1 MDKFT
6 FPINEKPNF
15 MKIFKCLFSLAIFVL
30 FLQGMLHS
38 APFTPNNIVVLRIGD
53 GSTALSNAGTFV
65 FLDEY
70 TPAGTLVQS
79 IQLPVVL
86 NGANRRFVTSGSATS
101 EGALVL
107 SPNKQ
112 FLTLAGYDTIP
123 GVVSVAST
131 AGINRVVALVNY
143 LGNINTTTS
152 FIDGYVTNNVRSA
165 VTVDGTGF
173 WVSGTGSSN
182 TGGVRYITLGGSTST
197 QVSTSVVNTRIVS
210 IFNGQLMVSSS
221 SGAFLGISKVGSGL
235 PTGAGETITNTINT
249 LSGSSS
255 YGFVYNSDT
264 TVCYIAD
271 DRSLPNGGV
280 QKWTNSGGVWTLAYT
295 LNTGLTKGCRG
306 LTVNFSGANP
316 VLYAVMDSTVS
327 NKVLTVTDAG
337 SSSAFSTIITAG
349 TNQLIRGIAFTP
361 IAPPPPA
368 PLAPTLVSPGNN
380 STGNL
385 TSLTMVW
392 NKRANAT
399 SYRLQL
405 ALDSAFSNIVLND
418 STLTDSLKS
427 VNGLLPLT
435 NYWWRVNAKNVSG
448 TSSYSPVFKFRTL
461 GVPSQ
466 ITGTFVPA
474 NGTNGL
480 ATTVNFR
487 WPKAVDQVLDNP
499 LVSNYWF
506 ELTTDTVSL
515 GGITR
520 DSLLTDTL
528 KTSSGL
534 SNNVTY
540 FWRVKA
546 KNQSG
551 WGAFSQWLRFTTSP
565 LAVTI
570 NGGIPKEFALYGN
583 YPNPFNPSTSIKFD
597 IPAESFV
604 RLQVFDLLGREVST
618 LVNGN
623 FKPGSYTVAF
633 NASELASG
641 FYIYRINAG
650 SFTSIKK
657 MILIK

>member
-1 MDKFT
+1 MLNKLILT
-6 FPINEKPNF
+6 ALL
-15 MKIFKCLFSLAIFVL
+15 LFASQVVL
-30 FLQGMLHS
+30 YS

-53 GSTALSNAGTFV
+53 GSAVLSNAGTLV

-79 IQLPVVL
+79 IQLPVVV

-101 EGALVL
+101 EGALIL
-107 SPNKQ
+107 SPNRQ
-112 FLTLAGYDTIP
+112 FLTMAGYDTIP
-123 GVVSVAST
+123 GVVLVAST

-143 LGNINTTTS
+143 QGIINTSTS

-210 IFNGQLMVSSS
+210 IFNGQLIVSSS
-221 SGAFLGISKVGSGL
+221 SGAFLGISKVGNGL
-235 PTGAGETITNTINT
+235 PTGSGETITNTINT

-271 DRSLPNGGV
+271 DRALPNGGV

-306 LTVNFSGANP
+306 LTVSFAGANP
-316 VLYAVMDSTVS
+316 VIYAVMDSTVS
-327 NKVLTVTDAG
+327 NKVLTVADIG
-337 SSSAFSTIITAG
+337 SSSAFSTVITAG

-361 IAPPPPA
+361 VAPPPPA
-368 PLAPTLVSPGNN
+368 PAAPTLVSPANN

-385 TSLTMVW
+385 TSLTLVW
-392 NKRANAT
+392 NKPSNAT
-399 SYRLQL
+399 GYRVQL
-405 ALDSAFSNIVLND
+405 ATDSLFTNLVVND
-418 STLTDSLKS
+418 STLTDSLRS
-427 VNGLLPLT
+427 VSGLVPLT
-435 NYWWRVNAKNVSG
+435 YYWWRVNARNISG
-448 TSSYSPVFKFRTL
+448 TSSFSASYKFKTL
-461 GVPSQ
+461 GVPAQ
-466 ITGTFVPA
+466 ITGNFVPS
-474 NGTNGL
+474 NGATGQ

-515 GGITR
+515 ANITR
-520 DSLLTDTL
+520 DSVLTDTL

-534 SNNVTY
+534 TNNINY

-565 LAVTI
+565 LGLTG
-570 NGGIPKEFALYGN
+570 NGGTPMEFALYGN
-583 YPNPFNPSTSIKFD
+583 YPNPFNPVTTIKFD
-597 IPAESFV
+597 VPVEGLVNI
-604 RLQVFDLLGREVST
+604 QIFDLLGREITT
-618 LVNGN
+618 LYNN
-623 FKPGSYTVAF
+623 SMKPGSYTISF
-633 NASELASG
+633 DASELSSG
-641 FYIYRINAG
+641 FYFCRMNAG
-650 SFTSIKK
+650 SFTSVKK
-657 MILIK
+657 MILVK

>member
-1 MDKFT
+1 MCIRD
-6 FPINEKPNF
+6 
-15 MKIFKCLFSLAIFVL
+15 S
-30 FLQGMLHS
+30 
-38 APFTPNNIVVLRIGD
+38 
-53 GSTALSNAGTFV
+53 
-65 FLDEY
+65 
-70 TPAGTLVQS
+70 
-79 IQLPVVL
+79 
-86 NGANRRFVTSGSATS
+86 
-101 EGALVL
+101 
-107 SPNKQ
+107 
-112 FLTLAGYDTIP
+112 
-123 GVVSVAST
+123 
-131 AGINRVVALVNY
+131 
-143 LGNINTTTS
+143 
-152 FIDGYVTNNVRSA
+152 
-165 VTVDGTGF
+165 F

-280 QKWTNSGGVWTLAYT
+280 QKWTNSGGVWSLAYT
-295 LNTGLTKGCRG
+295 LNTGLTRGCRG

-327 NKVLTVTDAG
+327 NKVLTVTDVG

-349 TNQLIRGIAFTP
+349 TNQLIRGIAFSP

-368 PLAPTLVSPGNN
+368 PLAPSLVSPANN

-385 TSLTMVW
+385 TSLTLVW
-392 NKRANAT
+392 NKPANAT
-399 SYRLQL
+399 NYRVQL
-405 ALDSAFSNIVLND
+405 ATDSSFTNIVLND
-418 STLTDSLKS
+418 STLTDSLRS
-427 VNGLLPLT
+427 VTGLMPLS

-448 TSSYSPVFKFRTL
+448 TSAYSTPFKFRTL
-461 GVPSQ
+461 GVPAQ
-466 ITGTFVPA
+466 ITGTFIPS
-474 NGTNGL
+474 NGATGQ

-499 LVSNYWF
+499 LISNYWF

-515 GGITR
+515 ANLTR

-528 KTSSGL
+528 RTSSGL
-534 SNNVTY
+534 TNNINY

-551 WGAFSQWLRFTTSP
+551 WGTFSQWLRFTTSP
-565 LAVTI
+565 LAVTT

-583 YPNPFNPSTSIKFD
+583 YPNPFNPVTTIKFD
-597 IPAESFV
+597 VPVEGLVNI
-604 RLQVFDLLGREVST
+604 QVFDLLGREVST
-618 LVNGN
+618 LYNN
-623 FKPGSYTVAF
+623 SMKPGSYTISF
-633 NASELASG
+633 DASDLSSG
-641 FYIYRINAG
+641 FYFYRMNSG
-650 SFTSIKK
+650 SFTSVKK

>member
-1 MDKFT
+1 MFNKL
-6 FPINEKPNF
+6 I
-15 MKIFKCLFSLAIFVL
+15 LLALLTVVMQG
-30 FLQGMLHS
+30 FLYS

-53 GSTALSNAGTFV
+53 GSAVLSNAGTLV

-79 IQLPVVL
+79 IQLPVVI
-86 NGANRRFVTSGSATS
+86 NGGNRRFVTSGSATS
-101 EGALVL
+101 EGALIL
-107 SPNKQ
+107 SPNRQ
-112 FLTLAGYDTIP
+112 FLTMAGYDTIP

-131 AGINRVVALVNY
+131 AGINRVIALVNY
-143 LGNINTTTS
+143 QGNINTTTS
-152 FIDGYVTNNVRSA
+152 FIDGYLTNNVRSA

-182 TGGVRYITLGGSTST
+182 SGGVRYITLGGSTST

-210 IFNGQLMVSSS
+210 IFNGQLMISSS

-235 PTGAGETITNTINT
+235 PTTAGETVTNTINT

-271 DRSLPNGGV
+271 DRALPNGGV

-327 NKVLTVTDAG
+327 NKVLTVTDNG
-337 SSSAFSTIITAG
+337 SASAFSTIITAG
-349 TNQLIRGIAFTP
+349 TNQLIRGIAFSP
-361 IAPPPPA
+361 VAPLPPA
-368 PLAPTLVSPGNN
+368 PLAPSLVSPANN

-385 TSLTMVW
+385 TSLTLVW
-392 NKRANAT
+392 NKPANAT
-399 SYRLQL
+399 GYRVQL
-405 ALDSAFSNIVLND
+405 ATDSLFTNIVVND

-427 VNGLLPLT
+427 VTGLLPLT
-435 NYWWRVNAKNVSG
+435 NYWWRANARNAG
-448 TSSYSPVFKFRTL
+448 GSSAYSAPFKFRTL
-461 GVPSQ
+461 GVPAQ
-466 ITGTFVPA
+466 ITGTFIPS
-474 NGTNGL
+474 NGATGQ

-487 WPKAVDQVLDNP
+487 WPKAVDQFLDIP
-499 LVSNYWF
+499 LISNYWF

-515 GGITR
+515 ANITR

-528 KTSSGL
+528 KTASGL
-534 SNNVTY
+534 TNNINY

-551 WGAFSQWLRFTTSP
+551 WGAFSQWLRFATSP
-565 LAVTI
+565 LGFTE
-570 NGGIPKEFALYGN
+570 NGGTPKEFALYGN
-583 YPNPFNPSTSIKFD
+583 YPNPFNPVTTIKFD
-597 IPAESFV
+597 VPVEGLVNI
-604 RLQVFDLLGREVST
+604 QVFDLLGREVTT
-618 LVNGN
+618 LYYNSM
-623 FKPGSYTVAF
+623 KPGSYTISF
-633 NASELASG
+633 DASELSSG
-641 FYIYRINAG
+641 FYFYRMNAG
-650 SFTSIKK
+650 SFTSVKK
-657 MILIK
+657 MILVK

>member
-1 MDKFT
+1 MFNK
-6 FPINEKPNF
+6 PI
-15 MKIFKCLFSLAIFVL
+15 LLALLAFI
-30 FLQGMLHS
+30 LQGVLYS
-38 APFTPNNIVVLRIGD
+38 APFTPNNIVVLRLGD
-53 GSTALSNAGTFV
+53 GSAVLSNAGTLV

-101 EGALVL
+101 EGALIL

-143 LGNINTTTS
+143 LGIINTSTS
-152 FIDGYVTNNVRSA
+152 FIDGYLTNNVRSA
-165 VTVDGTGF
+165 ATVDGTGF

-235 PTGAGETITNTINT
+235 PTTAGETITNTINT

-271 DRSLPNGGV
+271 DRALPNGGV

-306 LTVNFSGANP
+306 LTVNFSGVNP
-316 VLYAVMDSTVS
+316 ILYAVMDSTVS

-349 TNQLIRGIAFTP
+349 TNQLIRGIAFSP
-361 IAPPPPA
+361 IAPLPPA
-368 PLAPTLVSPGNN
+368 PLAPSLVSPANN

-385 TSLTMVW
+385 TSLTLVW
-392 NKRANAT
+392 NKPANAT
-399 SYRLQL
+399 NYRVQL
-405 ALDSAFSNIVLND
+405 ATDSSFTNIVLND
-418 STLTDSLKS
+418 STLTDSLRS
-427 VNGLLPLT
+427 ATGLMPLS
-435 NYWWRVNAKNVSG
+435 NYWWRVNAKNISG
-448 TSSYSPVFKFRTL
+448 TSAYSTPFKFRTL
-461 GVPSQ
+461 GVPAQ
-466 ITGTFVPA
+466 ITGTFVPS
-474 NGTNGL
+474 NGATGQ

-499 LVSNYWF
+499 LISNYWF

-515 GGITR
+515 ANLTR

-528 KTSSGL
+528 RTSTGL
-534 SNNVTY
+534 TNNINY

-565 LAVTI
+565 LGFTE
-570 NGGIPKEFALYGN
+570 NGGTPKEFALYGN
-583 YPNPFNPSTSIKFD
+583 YPNPFNPVTTIKFD
-597 IPAESFV
+597 VPVEGLVNI
-604 RLQVFDLLGREVST
+604 QVFDLLGREVST
-618 LVNGN
+618 LYNN
-623 FKPGSYTVAF
+623 SMKPGSYTISF
-633 NASELASG
+633 DASDLSSG
-641 FYIYRINAG
+641 FYFYRMNSG
-650 SFTSIKK
+650 SFTSVKK

>member
-1 MDKFT
+1 
-6 FPINEKPNF
+6 
-15 MKIFKCLFSLAIFVL
+15 
-30 FLQGMLHS
+30 MLHS

-53 GSTALSNAGTFV
+53 GSAALSNAGTFV

-271 DRSLPNGGV
+271 DRALPNGGV
-280 QKWTNSGGVWTLAYT
+280 QKWTNSGGVWSLAYT

-392 NKRANAT
+392 NKPANAT
-399 SYRLQL
+399 SYRIQL

-487 WPKAVDQVLDNP
+487 WPKAIDQVLDNP

-515 GGITR
+515 AGITR

-528 KTSSGL
+528 KTTSGL

-565 LAVTI
+565 LAVTT

-623 FKPGSYTVAF
+623 LKPGSYTVSF